1 MKRDFTDGEL
11 QAQILWSLYQHGKW
25 SEIYTNYDTF
35 KKRLSVIVKN
45 NGKNTERQVKAL
57 VKMRM
62 VLPRKNWDTI
72 SLNPYYKNT
81 IKQMIKDNLGFEP

>member
-1 MKRDFTDGEL
+1 MKHDFTDGEL
-11 QAQILWSLYQHGKW
+11 QAQILWSLYKHGKW
-25 SEIYTNYDTF
+25 SEIYTNYDAF
-35 KKRLSVIVKN
+35 KKRLSMIVKN
-45 NGKNTERQVKAL
+45 NGRNTERQVKAL

>member
-35 KKRLSVIVKN
+35 KKRLSVMIKN
-45 NGKNTERQVKAL
+45 NGKNTEA
-57 VKMRM
+57 
-62 VLPRKNWDTI
+62 
-72 SLNPYYKNT
+72 S
-81 IKQMIKDNLGFEP
+81 

>member
-11 QAQILWSLYQHGKW
+11 KAQILWSLYQHGKW

-35 KKRLSVIVKN
+35 KKRLSVMVKN

-81 IKQMIKDNLGFEP
+81 IKQMIKDSLGFEP